1 MYIVSLTRTKTYSI
15 GLAQVQ
21 NVLCYYGD
29 AKAYRYTNVYIST
42 REEHRGKDSGCINEQ
57 DATKKSGEIEN
68 KKGKEKREIE

>member
-1 MYIVSLTRTKTYSI
+1 
-15 GLAQVQ
+15 
-21 NVLCYYGD
+21 VLCYYGD